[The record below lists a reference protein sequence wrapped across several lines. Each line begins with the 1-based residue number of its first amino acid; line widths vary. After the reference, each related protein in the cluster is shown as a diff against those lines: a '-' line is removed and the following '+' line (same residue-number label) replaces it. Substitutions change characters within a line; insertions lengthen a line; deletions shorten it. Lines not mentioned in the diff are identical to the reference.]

1 MTRNANSEFHLFNY
15 CLVVYQ
21 SPAGKSFMHCC
32 KYFGLCSRVPDFG
45 LNIAFLTPL
54 KSLTDASRFLTAS
67 TEIIQLLLELI
78 MIRDGILN
86 LYHPY
91 TSLPKSFLTLIK

>member
-1 MTRNANSEFHLFNY
+1 
-15 CLVVYQ
+15 
-21 SPAGKSFMHCC
+21 MHCC
-32 KYFGLCSRVPDFG
+32 KYFGLYSRVPDFG

-54 KSLTDASRFLTAS
+54 KSATESVTDASRFLTAS

-91 TSLPKSFLTLIK
+91 TSLPKSFFDIDEIRHCILTVCTE

>member
-1 MTRNANSEFHLFNY
+1 MTRCIGGYHVTAL
-15 CLVVYQ
+15 
-21 SPAGKSFMHCC
+21 ATK
-32 KYFGLCSRVPDFG
+32 
-45 LNIAFLTPL
+45 AL
-54 KSLTDASRFLTAS
+54 KSVTDASRFLTAS

-91 TSLPKSFLTLIK
+91 TSLPKSFFDIDEIRHCILTVCTE